1 MKRGI
6 IVLLISLIIF
16 TSFVSA
22 YPFEN
27 FFNKITG
34 NAIYNSESDFSNINY
49 SGYIIEFEKAPLSKT
64 KTELEE
70 SAQKNSE
77 SALNKIPVV
86 KEVYDYFVVLPD
98 EVSGKVSDYS
108 NATIT
113 EHNKIKEE
121 ILNQVSK
128 GNESISGD
136 YVNLFNG
143 VALDISDEEAR
154 QIKNIRG
161 VKKVWPNVE
170 VHTFLYD
177 SVPLIQEGISAG
189 EVDEDGN
196 DCTTSGKTCLTG
208 EGVKIGIIDTG
219 VDYTHPDLGGS
230 IIVEK
235 NYQKITDSPISL
247 MNDNQIS
254 NNWIFEQTFRIENNK
269 LAYFSHNDN
278 AISWKKNASF
288 YVYDFNTGQTQVYP
302 AYSENLTL
310 MKLAYKDDKIAYF
323 ANNVNNQDEFEI
335 YYYDLISGEHKKI
348 SQDLRADAYALGN
361 IFISENKIIADF
373 YNVNATI
380 FGDGGTT
387 QDPRAHL
394 IIYDIVTDN
403 YEDLDIEPGYTSSLN
418 IQASGD
424 KLAYRISEDNKLVL
438 YDLDTR
444 TKTETYPEML
454 GPVLDFKDD
463 LVIYADDRDES
474 NNYWKNYH
482 LYNIISG
489 ESTPIIY
496 SEQNQQGSGTTIKM
510 QALAYLAPYHF
521 NKAYIGNNA
530 IFFSKSASDGSIMI
544 YNKNNQQYGQLNH
557 YMFSGTIEGEGD
569 KVCFLSRD
577 MNIYCHNYNQADNY
591 PISQP
596 VFNNKV
602 IGGYDFINDDNDPL
616 DDQGHGT
623 HVASTAAGNGVLNG
637 VAPNADILAYKVL
650 DSSGSGYASTIISG
664 IERAVEDGADIIS
677 LSLGAFCWL
686 YDGGENGGLYPD
698 TCGPNDPQS
707 QAIDNAVDSGVVAVV
722 AAGNSGASF
731 ENPER
736 SIGSPG
742 TARKAITIGATD
754 KLDLLADFSSRGP
767 VVWEDEQGNIQ
778 TMIKPD
784 IVAPGVNIC
793 AAERSN
799 FFQLMGVQTCLD
811 SSHVFL
817 SGTSM
822 ATPHMAGVV
831 ALLKQKNPNYSPLEI
846 KNILMINAINLSLS
860 PNDQGSGRVN
870 VIASLGGITIPDQEI
885 CDNTIDDDGDGLIDC
900 NDSDCE
906 FDPYCE
912 EEPPEFLT
920 EQVQCIFNDDN
931 QTANKIQHT
940 CYAENGN
947 LIVQCSGLSNC
958 FVNVSGE
965 NGTKISWSGSCS
977 GGGETLIDG
986 IDESII
992 FDCSTSP
999 PEPEECYDS
1008 DGGINYYKKGTLSI
1022 DNQKI
1027 GIDQCLNST
1036 EGTLME
1042 YFCYSNS
1049 TQNYVFYNCPYGCS
1063 NGACIKNE
1071 EVKCYDSDNG
1081 KDYYTKG
1088 KTLAYFFGNSVLSER
1103 VDTCFVSGSN
1113 ITSSSCP
1120 AGSNCFVEENYL
1132 GNNCKGE
1139 VVEFQCIYGCSNGAC
1154 YSYNPGGSNETQDSN
1169 MTG

>member
-6 IVLLISLIIF
+6 IILLISLILITNF
-16 TSFVSA
+16 ASA

-34 NAIYNSESDFSNINY
+34 NAVYNSESINTNMNY

-121 ILNQVSK
+121 ILNQIYN

-143 VALDISDEEAR
+143 IALDISDEEAR
-154 QIKNIRG
+154 QIQNIKG
-161 VKKVWPNVE
+161 VKKVWPNME
-170 VHTFLYD
+170 VHAFLSD
-177 SVPLIQEGISAG
+177 SVPLIQGGISAG
-189 EVDEDGN
+189 QLDEDGN
-196 DCTTSGKTCLTG
+196 DCTNSGKTCLTG
-208 EGVKIGIIDTG
+208 EGIKIGIIDTG

-230 IIVEK
+230 VIVEK
-235 NYQKITDSPISL
+235 EYQKITDLPINL

-254 NNWIFEQTFRIENNK
+254 NNWVWEQTFRMDGNK
-269 LAYFSHNDN
+269 IAYFSHNDTAPSFKRN
-278 AISWKKNASF
+278 GNF
-288 YVYDFNTGQTQVYP
+288 YVYDFNTGQTQIYP

-310 MKLAYKDDKIAYF
+310 IKLAYKDDKIAYF
-323 ANNVNNQDEFEI
+323 ANNVNNQDEFEV
-335 YYYDLISGEHKKI
+335 YYYDLLTGEHKKI
-348 SQDLRADAYALGN
+348 SQDLRADAYAIGN
-361 IFISENKIIADF
+361 IFISEDKLIYDF
-373 YNVNATI
+373 TD
-380 FGDGGTT
+380 FGFQACGPDGCDGELT
-387 QDPRAHL
+387 PPKAHL
-394 IIYDIVTDN
+394 IVYNISNDSS
-403 YEDLDIEPGYTSSLN
+403 EDLDIESDYTGTLM
-418 IQASGD
+418 IQLYGN
-424 KLAYRISEDNKLVL
+424 KIAYRVQEESVSKFVL
-438 YDLDTR
+438 YNLDTR
-444 TKTETYPEML
+444 TKTETSPHML
-454 GPVLDFKDD
+454 GPILDFKDD
-463 LVIYADDRDES
+463 LIIYADNDGLGS
-474 NNYWKNYH
+474 SSHWKNYH
-482 LYNIISG
+482 LYNITSD
-489 ESTPIIY
+489 ESIPLVY
-496 SEQNQQGSGTTIKM
+496 SEQSEEDGGTPIKM
-510 QALAYLAPYHF
+510 QTMAYATPYFF
-521 NKAYIGNNA
+521 NKAYIGNDA

-557 YMFSGTIEGEGD
+557 YMLSGAIEGEGD
-569 KVCFLSRD
+569 KICFLSRD

-596 VFNNKV
+596 IFNNKV

-623 HVASTAAGNGVLNG
+623 HVASTAAGNGVLKG

-650 DSSGSGYASTIISG
+650 DYSGSGYASTIISG

-707 QAIDNAVDSGVVAVV
+707 QAIDNAVESGVVAVV

-754 KLDLLADFSSRGP
+754 KSDLLADFSSRGP
-767 VVWEDEQGNIQ
+767 VVWEDDQGNIQ

-799 FFQLMGVQTCLD
+799 FFQLMGVQSCLD
-811 SSHVFL
+811 NSHVFL

-822 ATPHMAGVV
+822 ATPHMAGVA
-831 ALLKQKNPNYSPLEI
+831 ALLLQKNPSYSPEEI
-846 KNILMINAINLSLS
+846 KNILMTNAINLGLS
-860 PNDQGSGRVN
+860 PNDQGSGRVD
-870 VIASLGGITIPDQEI
+870 VIASLGGVIIPDQEI
-885 CDNTIDDDGDGLIDC
+885 CNNTLDDDGDGLIDC
-900 NDSDCE
+900 NDSDCNS
-906 FDPYCE
+906 DPYCQ
-912 EEPPEFLT
+912 EEPLEFLI
-920 EQVQCIFNDDN
+920 EQVQCVFSNNN
-931 QTANKIQHT
+931 QTTNSIQHN

-947 LIVQCSGLSNC
+947 LMVQCSGLNNC

-986 IDESII
+986 VDESIN
-992 FDCSTSP
+992 FDCSTNSP
-999 PEPEECYDS
+999 GLKECYDS
-1008 DGGINYYKKGTLSI
+1008 DGGINYYTKGTLSI

-1036 EGTLME
+1036 KGTLME

-1049 TQNYVFYNCPYGCS
+1049 TQNYVFYDC
-1063 NGACIKNE
+1063 
-1071 EVKCYDSDNG
+1071 
-1081 KDYYTKG
+1081 
-1088 KTLAYFFGNSVLSER
+1088 L
-1103 VDTCFVSGSN
+1103 
-1113 ITSSSCP
+1113 
-1120 AGSNCFVEENYL
+1120 
-1132 GNNCKGE
+1132 
-1139 VVEFQCIYGCSNGAC
+1139 YGCSNGAC
-1154 YSYNPGGSNETQDSN
+1154 YSYDPIAPNETIDQNNNTFFDSN
-1169 MTG
+1169 MTN